1 MYKKIYRNMCML
13 AMITLVLSSILI
25 LCSCY
30 TYFENQFK
38 SEIENEAKMASAF
51 LNLSP
56 SPKDSLKELDKVTRR
71 ITLISPDGSVIY
83 DTTGKIMESHNDRP
97 EVIDTL
103 KNGSATY
110 ERYSE
115 TTGDKLYYYAIRLE
129 NGQILRVSAK
139 STMPAMFYSILIA
152 VLFITALMY
161 VLCAIVA
168 TRLTD
173 SIVDPIEKID
183 LFSENAIDNAY
194 AEIQPFLKRIVKQN
208 EEINRQTGKVTE
220 QKARLRAIMDNIN
233 EGLVLTDNNGDLLS
247 INTPAMEI
255 LGIENTDVKH
265 RRLTELTDDA
275 KIQAVLKKALGGEK
289 NNIMYEARERA
300 YQIFYS
306 PIYEGGDIS
315 GAVLL
320 LFDVTERTNTEKI
333 RREFTANVSHE
344 LKTPLTTI
352 HGYSQI
358 IDSGIAKPEDITGFV
373 KKIEKESSRLMVL
386 VDDIIALSRLD
397 EATGDAPKEVFYLK
411 SAVKDVIEALIEK
424 AKEKEISL
432 TWEADDSQ
440 VYANMAQ
447 TVEMIYNLTDNA
459 IKYNKPNGFVKVE
472 AAGNQIIVTDN
483 GIGIPEK
490 YSDRIFERFFRVDK
504 SHSKKVNGTGLGL
517 SIVKH
522 LAKANNA
529 EIDVKSSPGE
539 GSTFTI
545 TFRKDVNLEDNI

>member
-13 AMITLVLSSILI
+13 AMTTLILSSILI

-30 TYFENQFK
+30 TYLENQFK
-38 SEIENEAKMASAF
+38 AEIENEAKTAAAF

-56 SPKDSLKELDKVTRR
+56 LSEENISDLNKSARR
-71 ITLISPDGSVIY
+71 ITIISSRGKVIY
-83 DTTGKIMESHNDRP
+83 DTTGKKLTNHMDRP
-97 EVIDTL
+97 EVVSALKTGYGTNERHSGTL
-103 KNGSATY
+103 GEKS
-110 ERYSE
+110 
-115 TTGDKLYYYAIRLE
+115 YYYAIRLE
-129 NGQILRVSAK
+129 NGDILRVSAQ
-139 STMPAMFYSILIA
+139 SGMPTMFYSILVA
-152 VLFITALMY
+152 VLFIMALMY
-161 VLCAIVA
+161 ILCAIVA

-173 SIVDPIEKID
+173 NIVAPIEKIN
-183 LFSENAIDNAY
+183 LFDKNAIDNAY
-194 AEIQPFLKRIVKQN
+194 DEIQPFLKRIAKQN
-208 EEINRQTGKVTE
+208 EEISRQTGKVTE

-233 EGLVLTDNNGDLLS
+233 EGLVITDNNYDLLS
-247 INTPAMEI
+247 INVPAMEI
-255 LGIENTDVKH
+255 LGIEDADVKH
-265 RRLTELTDDA
+265 RKITVLTEDA
-275 KIQAVLKKALGGEK
+275 KIHMVLKKALGGEK
-289 NNIMYEARERA
+289 NNIMFEARERS

-306 PIYEGGDIS
+306 PIYEEGKIS

-358 IDSGIAKPEDITGFV
+358 IDSGIAKPEDIQGFV

-397 EATGDAPKEVFYLK
+397 EGTDDAPKEVFLLK
-411 SAVKDVIEALIEK
+411 TAVRDVVDALLEK
-424 AKEKEISL
+424 AKEKEITLSCE
-432 TWEADDSQ
+432 TDDSQ
-440 VYANMAQ
+440 VYANYAQ
-447 TVEMIYNLTDNA
+447 TVEMVYNLTDNA
-459 IKYNKPNGFVKVE
+459 IKYNKPHGLVNVKVSSS
-472 AAGNQIIVTDN
+472 QVIVTDT

-529 EIDVKSSPGE
+529 DVDVKSVPGE

-545 TFRKDVNLEDNI
+545 SFRKDVTLENNI

>member
-1 MYKKIYRNMCML
+1 MV
-13 AMITLVLSSILI
+13 TLVLSSILI

-38 SEIENEAKMASAF
+38 NEIENEAKIAAEF

-56 SPKDSLKELDKVTRR
+56 SPKDSLKDFDEGIRR
-71 ITLISPDGSVIY
+71 ITLISSKGDVIY
-83 DTTGKIMESHNDRP
+83 DSIEKNHDNHSTRP
-97 EVIDTL
+97 EV
-103 KNGSATY
+103 KNALNTGFGTS

-115 TTGDKLYYYAIRLE
+115 TAGEKLYYYALKLD
-129 NGQILRVSAK
+129 NGEILRISAK
-139 STMPAMFYSILIA
+139 STMPAMFYTVLIA

-161 VLCAIVA
+161 ILCAIVA

-173 SIVDPIEKID
+173 SIVSPIEKINPFD
-183 LFSENAIDNAY
+183 EKDIEGAY
-194 AEIQPFLKRIVKQN
+194 AEIQPFLKRIARQN

-233 EGLVLTDNNGDLLS
+233 EGLVITDNNCELLS
-247 INTPAMEI
+247 INAPATEI

-265 RRLTELTDDA
+265 QKLTKLTSYE
-275 KIQAVLKKALGGEK
+275 KIHSVLNKALGGEK
-289 NNIMYEARERA
+289 NNIMFESRERA

-306 PIYEGGDIS
+306 PIYEAGDIS

-320 LFDVTERTNTEKI
+320 LFDVTERTNSEKI

-344 LKTPLTTI
+344 LKTPITTI

-358 IDSGIAKPEDITGFV
+358 IDSGIAKPEDIQGFV

-397 EATGDAPKEVFYLK
+397 EDSGDAPKEVFFLK
-411 SAVKDVIEALIEK
+411 SAVTEAAEALMQKATEK
-424 AKEKEISL
+424 GITL
-432 TWEADDSQ
+432 TYHCDDSQ

-447 TVEMIYNLTDNA
+447 TIEMIYNLADNA
-459 IKYNKPNGFVKVE
+459 IKYNKPNGSVDITVSDLKIKVSD
-472 AAGNQIIVTDN
+472 T

-490 YSDRIFERFFRVDK
+490 YTDRIFERFFRVDK

-529 EIDVKSSPGE
+529 EIEVRSVPDE
-539 GSTFTI
+539 GSIFTV
-545 TFRKDVNLEDNI
+545 TFRKDVAL

>member
-1 MYKKIYRNMCML
+1 MYKKIYRTMCML

-97 EVIDTL
+97 EVIDAL

-115 TTGDKLYYYAIRLE
+115 TTGNKLYYYAIRLE

-459 IKYNKPNGFVKVE
+459 IKYNKPNGIVKVE
-472 AAGNQIIVTDN
+472 VAGNQIIVTDN